1 VISAAF
7 TVETQDTEKKM
18 SAVAFKADK
27 ADKLELNRALEAAID
42 PWLEHMRWRA
52 DFEQW
57 REGRIWQ
64 ERKQANTLN
73 HLRSFLRLHAR
84 AATTREASA
93 SDSLAGKKVLDLG
106 SGMGGLAT
114 ALALAGA
121 DVFPLD
127 FNAEYC
133 RITRLRGRR
142 YDLDLRSVN
151 AAGEA
156 LPFRAGYF
164 DIIVCMDVLEHV
176 QQPRKLVAEI
186 HRCLKPGGVCQLT
199 AINRFAFKDPH
210 YHARFVNWLPRRL
223 ATPYLRL
230 AGVVKDNTRFADR
243 QTLEEMHYYRYG
255 QLRRLFAR
263 EGFADLLDA
272 GEMKIKQ
279 QLPGWKG
286 MLQKTGL
293 LPVCY
298 STYRSLIKS
307 TYLVMAV
314 KN

>member
-1 VISAAF
+1 MRFARLK
-7 TVETQDTEKKM
+7 QKG
-18 SAVAFKADK
+18 VARSNFNYSVLVADI
-27 ADKLELNRALEAAID
+27 A
-42 PWLEHMRWRA
+42 
-52 DFEQW
+52 
-57 REGRIWQ
+57 
-64 ERKQANTLN
+64 
-73 HLRSFLRLHAR
+73 
-84 AATTREASA
+84 
-93 SDSLAGKKVLDLG
+93 
-106 SGMGGLAT
+106 
-114 ALALAGA
+114 
-121 DVFPLD
+121 
-127 FNAEYC
+127 
-133 RITRLRGRR
+133 
-142 YDLDLRSVN
+142 
-151 AAGEA
+151 AAGNDEIK
-156 LPFRAGYF
+156 LRFRRMRVIGA
-164 DIIVCMDVLEHV
+164 
-176 QQPRKLVAEI
+176 K
-186 HRCLKPGGVCQLT
+186 K
-199 AINRFAFKDPH
+199 FAFRDPH

-263 EGFADLLDA
+263 EGFANLLDA

-279 QLPGWKG
+279 HLPGWKG